1 MVWFSRCKALV
12 VGGGTGGC
20 SIAAKLSS
28 DYSEN
33 DCIILEPAD
42 DHYYQPMFTMIGGGM
57 KKLSQSR
64 RSMST
69 VLPKKAKWIKDAAAK
84 FNPDANEV
92 ITKQGHIISYDFLI
106 IAVGLQ
112 LCYGKVTPTE
122 SYWIHLI
129 WM

>member
-1 MVWFSRCKALV
+1 MV

-122 SYWIHLI
+122 SY
-129 WM
+129 